1 MGGCV
6 VGANNS
12 ITTRH
17 LTLTHNLRFFHH
29 IHVSH
34 VTLSL
39 QLAPLPT
46 VQGHLPTNTAQSHPF
61 NFTIFPAIPQSPMT
75 NLPRDLL
82 RSFMG
87 VNHHHNHSDNRHNL
101 PVSVVKLEEEEELEL
116 SLGLSMN
123 GRFGVDPTAKKIKRT
138 TSIPE
143 FVRDEEMGYAAAG
156 CTGPLVRTCS
166 LPTETEEEWRK
177 RKELQTLRRMEAR
190 RKRSEKQRNLKATR
204 EQQQQQQRVGSEGN
218 NNTAEQ
224 GAGAYVEGAPLGR
237 TVSLTTRVCGLGLN
251 GDSEKEKKEKSG
263 VVLAPPS
270 PSQGSIGSS
279 ATSEAESQQG
289 QPGAIDVRSPTSTN
303 LLPDQANV
311 VGNTVKNAAAIRN
324 QSNKHLSPHNRTKDI
339 VKNLLEDMPCVSTK
353 GDGPN
358 GKRVEGFLYRYG
370 KGEEVRIVC
379 VCHGSFLTPSE
390 FVKHAGGGDVA
401 NPLKHIVVSPNFL

>member
-1 MGGCV
+1 MAQV
-6 VGANNS
+6 QDRDNTRNN
-12 ITTRH
+12 
-17 LTLTHNLRFFHH
+17 HH
-29 IHVSH
+29 YIS
-34 VTLSL
+34 S
-39 QLAPLPT
+39 APAT
-46 VQGHLPTNTAQSHPF
+46 TAQS
-61 NFTIFPAIPQSPMT
+61 PMN

-87 VNHHHNHSDNRHNL
+87 VNNHHGHHGNHQNL
-101 PVSVVKLEEEEELEL
+101 PVPVVKLEEEEELEL

-143 FVRDEEMGYAAAG
+143 FVRDEMGYAVVQ
-156 CTGPLVRTCS
+156 CTAPLVRTCS

-190 RKRSEKQRNLKATR
+190 RKRSEKQRNLKALR
-204 EQQQQQQRVGSEGN
+204 EQQQQQQPRVGSEGN
-218 NNTAEQ
+218 NPVEQ
-224 GAGAYVEGAPLGR
+224 GAGAYAEGAPLGR

-251 GDSEKEKKEKSG
+251 GDSEKEKKEKGG

-279 ATSEAESQQG
+279 GTSEVESRQG
-289 QPGAIDVRSPTSTN
+289 QGPTPIDVRSPTSGN
-303 LLPDQANV
+303 LQPDSELKSAIAAQASVAEN
-311 VGNTVKNAAAIRN
+311 GSKNAGAVGVRSE
-324 QSNKHLSPHNRTKDI
+324 SNKHSVPQNRTKDI
-339 VKNLLEDMPCVSTK
+339 VRNLLEDMPCVSTK

-358 GKRVEGFLYRYG
+358 GRRVEGFLYRYG

-401 NPLKHIVVSPNFL
+401 NPLKHIVVSPSIL

>member
-1 MGGCV
+1 MPQ
-6 VGANNS
+6 ARDRDNTHS
-12 ITTRH
+12 IHHYISSTPTT
-17 LTLTHNLRFFHH
+17 
-29 IHVSH
+29 
-34 VTLSL
+34 
-39 QLAPLPT
+39 
-46 VQGHLPTNTAQSHPF
+46 TA
-61 NFTIFPAIPQSPMT
+61 QSPMT

-82 RSFMG
+82 RTFMG
-87 VNHHHNHSDNRHNL
+87 VNNHHGHHVNHQNL
-101 PVSVVKLEEEEELEL
+101 PVPVVKLEEEEDLEL

-143 FVRDEEMGYAAAG
+143 FVRDEEMGYAVVG
-156 CTGPLVRTCS
+156 CTGTLVRTCS

-190 RKRSEKQRNLKATR
+190 RKRSEKQRNLKALR
-204 EQQQQQQRVGSEGN
+204 EQQQQQRVGSEGN
-218 NNTAEQ
+218 NPVDQ
-224 GAGAYVEGAPLGR
+224 GAGAHPEVAPLGR

-251 GDSEKEKKEKSG
+251 GDSEKEKKEKGG

-279 ATSEAESQQG
+279 GTSELESQQG
-289 QPGAIDVRSPTSTN
+289 QGPTPMDVRSPTSAN
-303 LLPDQANV
+303 LVPDRELKSPIATQASVAENA
-311 VGNTVKNAAAIRN
+311 VKNAAAVAMRS
-324 QSNKHLSPHNRTKDI
+324 QSNKHSPPQNRTKDI
-339 VKNLLEDMPCVSTK
+339 VRNLLEDMPCVSTK

-358 GKRVEGFLYRYG
+358 GRRVEGFLYRYG

-401 NPLKHIVVSPNFL
+401 NPLKHIVVSPSIL